1 MRIDLIKAAHLKL
14 EYKYKSPKDLAK
26 IQVPIQ

>member
-1 MRIDLIKAAHLKL
+1 MRIDLVRAALFKL